1 MHTLDTQ
8 TATCIDLCL
17 HCYKTCHGMLM
28 THCLE
33 TGGKHAEPGHV
44 REMAACAEICRSTAH
59 LLLMASEHGR
69 HLCRECAEACESC
82 AADCEKL
89 DGMEACVAACRSCA
103 QACKA
108 MVR

>member
-1 MHTLDTQ
+1 MHTFDAE

-33 TGGKHAEPGHV
+33 SGGKHTEPGHV
-44 REMAACAEICRSTAH
+44 REMAACAEICRTTAH

-69 HLCRECAEACESC
+69 HLCRECAEVCGRC

-89 DGMEACVAACRSCA
+89 DGMEDCVAACRSCA
-103 QACKA
+103 QACQA
-108 MVR
+108 MVQ